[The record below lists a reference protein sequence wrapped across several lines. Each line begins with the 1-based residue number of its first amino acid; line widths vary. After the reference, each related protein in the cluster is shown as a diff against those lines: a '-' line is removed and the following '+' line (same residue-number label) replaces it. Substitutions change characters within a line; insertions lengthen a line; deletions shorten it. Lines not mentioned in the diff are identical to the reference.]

1 MSESRRKVIVYE
13 GRYNG
18 ATNRH
23 EKIEY
28 GVGEFCQFGLG
39 VEEDSNGF
47 TNFSVAIVEM
57 PDGTVLTPPPNMIKF
72 INDESESVNGIS
84 K

>member
-1 MSESRRKVIVYE
+1 MISPRRKVIVYE
-13 GRYNG
+13 CRYNG
-18 ATNRH
+18 ATNRS

-28 GVGEFCQFGLG
+28 GIGEFCQFGLG

-57 PDGTVLTPPPNMIKF
+57 PDGSVLTPQANMIKF

-84 K
+84 Q